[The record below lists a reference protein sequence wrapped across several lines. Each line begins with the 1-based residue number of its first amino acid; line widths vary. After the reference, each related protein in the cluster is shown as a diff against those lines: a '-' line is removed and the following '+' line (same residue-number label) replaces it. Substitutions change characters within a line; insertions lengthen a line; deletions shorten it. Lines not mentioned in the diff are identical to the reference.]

1 MAENTQETEP
11 DEGELAADYLEEL
24 LDIADLDGDI
34 NALTAGQVQHRVM
47 PFRGVFI
54 ITSKGQICFCIPSEI
69 VSDD

>member
-34 NALTAGQVQHRVM
+34 EIEVKNGRTYLSVASESTDALHG
-47 PFRGVFI
+47 
-54 ITSKGQICFCIPSEI
+54 I
-69 VSDD
+69 VRRTE